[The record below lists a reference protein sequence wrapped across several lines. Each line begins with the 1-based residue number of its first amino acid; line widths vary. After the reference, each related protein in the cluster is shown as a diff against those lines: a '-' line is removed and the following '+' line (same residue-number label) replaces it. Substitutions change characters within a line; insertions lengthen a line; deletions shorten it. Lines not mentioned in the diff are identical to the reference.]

1 MSWLSDM
8 FGPPKK
14 VDPNKVYGMMTSDGT
29 NKMFERSEAMM
40 DPNSPLNQAM
50 FQNLNTAA
58 ADNTYVAN
66 RTARMNMAGSGM
78 SGQSGVLNA
87 LQSQNANQG
96 GGQVMD
102 QWKQYMMN
110 QLQGSNNLL
119 TQATQNDINARQ
131 GMASAYGQN
140 ITNRNNY
147 NSAMAGNAIKL
158 GAMMLSDI
166 RLKKDIK
173 RLGTLNNG
181 LGIYSYKYEG
191 KDRTSYGVIAQ
202 EVEGLYP
209 DAVVEVD
216 GIKHVDYRRI

>member
-1 MSWLSDM
+1 MSWLSSM

-14 VDPNKVYGMMTSDGT
+14 VDPNKIYGMMSSDYTGQ
-29 NKMFERSEAMM
+29 MAQRSEDMM

-50 FQNLNTAA
+50 FQNFNTAA
-58 ADNTYVAN
+58 QDNTYTAN
-66 RTARMNMAGSGM
+66 RMSRMNMAGSGM
-78 SGQSGVLNA
+78 GGQSGVLNA

-102 QWKQYMMN
+102 QWKQHMMG

-119 TQATQNDINARQ
+119 TQAAGNDMQARQ

-147 NSAMAGNAIKL
+147 NSAMGGMALQAG
-158 GAMMLSDI
+158 MMLMSDI
-166 RLKKDIK
+166 RVKRDIK
-173 RLGTLNNG
+173 RLGTLDNG
-181 LGIYSYKYEG
+181 LGLYSYKLDG
-191 KDRTSYGVIAQ
+191 KNRTSYGVIAQ

-209 DAVVEVD
+209 SAVMEVD
-216 GIKHVDYRRI
+216 GIKHVAYRRI